1 MTRDNSDRRILD
13 AKTPILFSTDI
24 RVLEFRTERWIERL
38 TPERR
43 AKMERYHGREDRL
56 RSLAAG
62 LLLQNA
68 FGNRTASIRR
78 NRFGKPF
85 FDGGP
90 FFNLSHSGNRAVLA
104 VDSRHPIGCDV
115 QCREDV
121 CSDMIAKH
129 LFHPEEYEIL
139 KRTAREDRQSVFYRF
154 WTLKESYQKMI
165 GKGFSLPSSHFR
177 FELTP
182 TPRLLETPEKG
193 LPPFF
198 HLSEEDDCTLAV
210 CGLSDLTKMERIE
223 IGDWEPL

>member
-1 MTRDNSDRRILD
+1 MTRNSSNRLNPN
-13 AKTPILFSTDI
+13 AKTPILYSTDI
-24 RVLEFRTERWIERL
+24 RALEFRKERWIKKL
-38 TPERR
+38 PPERR
-43 AKMERYHGREDRL
+43 AKMECYHGREDRL

-62 LLLQNA
+62 LLLQYA
-68 FGNRTASIRR
+68 FGKRTVSIRR

-85 FDGGP
+85 IDDAP

-104 VDSRHPIGCDV
+104 VDSQHPIGCDI

-121 CSDMIAKH
+121 CPEMIAKH
-129 LFHPEEYEIL
+129 LFHSEEYEIF
-139 KRTAREDRQSVFYRF
+139 KQAPGEDRQNVFYRF

-193 LPPFF
+193 PPPFF
-198 HLSEEDDCTLAV
+198 YLSEEECYTLAV
-210 CGLSDLTKMERIE
+210 CSLSDLTKMERIE
-223 IGDWEPL
+223 ISDWDSL